1 MGVGE
6 VDEVVLGELV
16 EEGVL
21 GWVDEVEREA
31 LEGAEFEAEAFGA
44 ALLGGEGFEVG
55 GGEFAVLEAGDV
67 GGGIANVL
75 PTLTG
80 DGAGAAGAEAE
91 VVLTEPVGGVVAGG
105 VAGAGVVG
113 DFVVGVAG
121 GFEEVEGGEEEVGVL
136 VGVFAVLA
144 SGEAVE
150 EFGVFLV
157 VEVVGGDVVGG
168 EVDGAMEGF
177 FPGVEGLTGDGEHQ
191 VEVEAVE
198 AGLAKGGEG
207 GGGFGGGVVAAEGG
221 EGGFV
226 PGLDAEADAGDSVG
240 AEEFGF
246 GWGDGAGVGF
256 EGELGELREVDEVF
270 ETGEEVVEMGFA
282 EESGGAAAEVE
293 GLGLEVEAGGLELG
307 FSEEGVDEGG
317 HVGAAG
323 GMFEEGAVGADAV
336 AEGDVDVAVAERRHD
351 WNVEL

>member
-1 MGVGE
+1 M
-6 VDEVVLGELV
+6 
-16 EEGVL
+16 
-21 GWVDEVEREA
+21 
-31 LEGAEFEAEAFGA
+31 EGAEFEAEAFGA
-44 ALLGGEGFEVG
+44 ALFGGEGFEVG

-67 GGGIANVL
+67 GGGIADVL
-75 PTLTG
+75 PAVAS

-91 VVLTEPVGGVVAGG
+91 VVLAEPVGGVVAGG

-136 VGVFAVLA
+136 VGEFAVLA
-144 SGEAVE
+144 TGEAVE

-177 FPGVEGLTGDGEHQ
+177 FPGFEGLTRDGEHQ

-198 AGLAKGGEG
+198 AGLAEGGEG

-221 EGGFV
+221 EGGFI
-226 PGLDAEADAGDSVG
+226 PGLDAEADAGDAVG

-246 GWGDGAGVGF
+246 GRGDGAGVGF
-256 EGELGELREVDEVF
+256 EGELGELGAVDEVF
-270 ETGEEVVEMGFA
+270 EAGEEVVEMGFA
-282 EESGGAAAEVE
+282 KEGGGAAAEVE
-293 GLGLEVEAGGLELG
+293 GVGLEGVAGGLELG
-307 FSEEGVDEGG
+307 FSEESVDEGG
-317 HVGAAG
+317 HVGAARG
-323 GMFEEGAVGADAV
+323 VFEERAVGADAV
-336 AEGDVDVAVAERRHD
+336 AEGDVDVAVAERGHD